1 MFHVKQS
8 AERWKNVKSNVS
20 RETRCDEARFYYIK
34 KGCVYMM
41 FHVKHM
47 FGLLIDR
54 DFFQKDISQF
64 LGYLFVEWTGIIL
77 GILSCCMSLNWSVE
91 LKESTFLYTNSFG
104 IKREYRYDEFYS
116 KPMRACWRYYK
127 KGRKLYLFSI
137 SYMIPNS
144 DLLEEKLQEHNMKK
158 NRTNKAWLK
167 MAEKLL
173 CHFLCIIDNLIF
185 PQVIFCLVITNKIF
199 FKIFQFFVTL
209 CRIFIHSI
217 MKHKNFIGDCKCARR
232 QP

>member
-1 MFHVKQS
+1 MVMKICIVIISLLIHV
-8 AERWKNVKSNVS
+8 
-20 RETRCDEARFYYIK
+20 FL
-34 KGCVYMM
+34 CVY
-41 FHVKHM
+41 FLIKIVKRNKEKTYYNKILWPTLYGQIGTISM
-47 FGLLIDR
+47 IGILAICVFGLLIDR

-158 NRTNKAWLK
+158 K
-167 MAEKLL
+167 
-173 CHFLCIIDNLIF
+173 
-185 PQVIFCLVITNKIF
+185 
-199 FKIFQFFVTL
+199 
-209 CRIFIHSI
+209 
-217 MKHKNFIGDCKCARR
+217 
-232 QP
+232 

>member
-1 MFHVKQS
+1 MVMKICIVIISLLIHV
-8 AERWKNVKSNVS
+8 
-20 RETRCDEARFYYIK
+20 FL
-34 KGCVYMM
+34 CVY
-41 FHVKHM
+41 FLIKLVKRNKEKTYYNKILWPTLYGQIGTAFM
-47 FGLLIDR
+47 IGIFVLCIFLLIIERNSIPR
-54 DFFQKDISQF
+54 DASQF
-64 LGYLFVEWTGIIL
+64 VGYVLIEWTGIVL

-158 NRTNKAWLK
+158 K
-167 MAEKLL
+167 
-173 CHFLCIIDNLIF
+173 
-185 PQVIFCLVITNKIF
+185 
-199 FKIFQFFVTL
+199 
-209 CRIFIHSI
+209 
-217 MKHKNFIGDCKCARR
+217 
-232 QP
+232 